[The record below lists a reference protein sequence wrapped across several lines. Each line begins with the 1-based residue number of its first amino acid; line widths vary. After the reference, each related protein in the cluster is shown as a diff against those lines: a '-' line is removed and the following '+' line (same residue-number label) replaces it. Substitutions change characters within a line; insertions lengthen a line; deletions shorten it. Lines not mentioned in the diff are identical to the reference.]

1 MSYQQVQA
9 FENSESAALTSMAIK
24 RFLVLLPIQALL
36 LLAPAGQAQDR
47 ANTWFVPE
55 GHTGLTCKALIP
67 SCMKR
72 SQWAQVCKGRKQDN
86 PNYEFP
92 KSCRDALGLQS
103 SD

>member
-24 RFLVLLPIQALL
+24 RFLVLLPVQAWL
-36 LLAPAGQAQDR
+36 LLAPAGQAQNNATTR
-47 ANTWFVPE
+47 FVPE
-55 GHTGLTCKALIP
+55 DHTGLTCMALIP

-72 SQWAQVCKGRKQDN
+72 SQWAQVCKGRQQDN

-92 KSCRDALGLQS
+92 KSCRDALGLP
-103 SD
+103 